1 MPAII
6 KTDVRVKNADAF
18 KYLIQSQPSY
28 FLLSGT
34 SEWDDETSPPT
45 PRDTTEWENITMS
58 ELIGIKKIQQ
68 TDIIS
73 VAPRTNWV
81 SGAVFDQYDHQVD
94 LVNTRN
100 PATGNFYRFYVI
112 TEDFNV
118 YKCLSNSYGTTSL
131 NRPTGTTPS
140 PFQTPDGYVWK
151 YMYTIQSS
159 DAFKFMTSNWMPCYT
174 LTYNDG
180 SAQWNS
186 QQSAISGTVD
196 NIDVLVQGTGYSFS
210 SPPTVTIVGD
220 GTGATASPVVDDL
233 TGELVDILV
242 TNAGSDYT
250 TATITIVDSGGS
262 GTGGQARVIVGPRCG
277 HGSDPRIE
285 LGATYS
291 MVKVSVDGDEGGVF
305 PVGISYRTSGI
316 INLPLNPSLTAFRV
330 SVTVPSAQLY
340 FANETVTGATSGA
353 TGNVLLVDY
362 TTGTLYLDNVVG
374 GFVQSESISSQTYNA
389 TPIQT
394 VYTDFKPLT
403 AVVHG
408 AGDVEKSSGRLFY
421 ISNREKI
428 SRVSNQQEDL
438 IAILSF

>member
-34 SEWDDETSPPT
+34 SEWDDETNPPT

-73 VAPRTNWV
+73 VAPRTNWAA
-81 SGAVFDQYDHQVD
+81 GAVFDQYDHQID
-94 LVNTRN
+94 LINTRN
-100 PATGNFYRFYVI
+100 PSTGNFYRFYVI

-118 YKCLSNSYGTTSL
+118 YKCLSNSYSSTSQD
-131 NRPTGTTPS
+131 RPTGTNPS

-151 YMYTIQSS
+151 YMYTVQSS

-196 NIDVLVQGTGYSFS
+196 TIDVLVEGTGYSFS
-210 SPPTVTIVGD
+210 SPPTVTIIGD
-220 GTGATASPVVDDL
+220 GTGAEASPVVDEF
-233 TGELVDILV
+233 TGELIDIVV
-242 TNAGSDYT
+242 TSAGSGYT
-250 TATITIVDSGGS
+250 QATVQIVDSGSGAG
-262 GTGGQARVIVGPRCG
+262 GTGRAVIGPRAG
-277 HGSDPRIE
+277 HGADPRVE
-285 LGATYS
+285 LGATYT
-291 MVKVSVDGDEGGVF
+291 MVKVSVDGDEGGVL

-316 INLPLNPSLTAFRV
+316 INMPLNPVLTAFRV
-330 SVTVPSAQLY
+330 SIPASSSQLY
-340 FANETVTGATSGA
+340 YANETVTGQTSGA
-353 TGNVLLVDY
+353 TANVLLVDY
-362 TTGTLYLDNVVG
+362 ITGTLYLDNVVG
-374 GFVQSESISSQTYNA
+374 GFVQSESISSQSYN
-389 TPIQT
+389 TTTIQT

-403 AVVHG
+403 AVVYG
-408 AGDVEKSSGRLFY
+408 ATDVEKSSGQLFY